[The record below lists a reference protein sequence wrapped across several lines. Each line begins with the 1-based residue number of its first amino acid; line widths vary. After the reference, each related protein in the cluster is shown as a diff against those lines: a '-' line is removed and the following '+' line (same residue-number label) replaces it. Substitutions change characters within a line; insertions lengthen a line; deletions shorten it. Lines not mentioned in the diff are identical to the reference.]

1 MQGSRCQSRYY
12 VPIEE
17 HVFRHGSESAEEAQ
31 GDGERVVTVQE
42 DCGGAD
48 ASKYGLKGCDRKNAI
63 GPAEK
68 RELVD
73 YSRKEPGISLRQA
86 CILFSLHFSVYY
98 GELGMRTFDLSTAL
112 ENKGYKSTTSRLP
125 VRYSNVTHK

>member
-1 MQGSRCQSRYY
+1 MQGSGCQSGHH
-12 VPIEE
+12 VPMEE
-17 HVFRHGSESAEEAQ
+17 QVFRHGSESAEEAQ

-73 YSRKEPGISLRQA
+73 YSRKEHGISLRQA

-98 GELGMRTFDLSTAL
+98 YKPKPNEDHLVRDALSSFGEGYQNSFLYCL
-112 ENKGYKSTTSRLP
+112 ENQ
-125 VRYSNVTHK
+125 